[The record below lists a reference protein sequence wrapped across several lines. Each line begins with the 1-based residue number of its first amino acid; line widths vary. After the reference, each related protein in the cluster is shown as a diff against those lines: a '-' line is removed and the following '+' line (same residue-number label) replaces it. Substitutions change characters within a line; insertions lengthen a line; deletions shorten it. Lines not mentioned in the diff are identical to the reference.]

1 VPTAIAQRWFSP
13 HVPAGRPHDLLAP
26 DSSEILI
33 GESS

>member
-13 HVPAGRPHDLLAP
+13 HVPAGQPHDLLAP